1 MTPKLSGHF
10 STFRFAFLCAQVY
23 SGNCQTMEY
32 IERGLFATTIFGE
45 STALQ
50 HSVAILF
57 RLVQHCFNIYVTYEP
72 VNLAI
77 RGSKNGHDN
86 KRILD
91 KKKIWKSRLDV
102 QNTIFE
108 LIFIQI
114 VSFTIRNWLLLCF
127 WAHFWTIESMHT
139 VTGGQWSWFHIPR
152 GWASGVNH
160 SRG

>member
-1 MTPKLSGHF
+1 MTPRLSGHF
-10 STFRFAFLCAQVY
+10 SIFRFAFLCAQVY

-91 KKKIWKSRLDV
+91 KKKI
-102 QNTIFE
+102 
-108 LIFIQI
+108 
-114 VSFTIRNWLLLCF
+114 
-127 WAHFWTIESMHT
+127 
-139 VTGGQWSWFHIPR
+139 
-152 GWASGVNH
+152 
-160 SRG
+160 